1 MKKIILFAALCI
13 LATGLRAQTPDENAI
28 RSVIDQAY
36 IEGLHNGGSLDA
48 TRQGFHPGFNLLILR
63 NNMLEALPIYNWIQ
77 GTEMRRKNQPQT
89 DTVKTVCHYKFIDI
103 TGDAAVAKI
112 ELHRSGKL
120 IFTDYLSL
128 YRFEEGWRIVGK
140 TYFRH
145 P

>member
-13 LATGLRAQTPDENAI
+13 LSTSLRAQTPDENAI

-36 IEGLHNGGSLDA
+36 IEGLHNGGNLDA

>member
-1 MKKIILFAALCI
+1 MKKFIPIVALC
-13 LATGLRAQTPDENAI
+13 LLTFVLKAQTTDENAI
-28 RSVIDQAY
+28 RRVIDKAY
-36 IEGLHNGGSLDA
+36 IEGLHNSGSLDA

-77 GTEMRRKNQPQT
+77 GTEMRRKNQPQA

-112 ELHRSGKL
+112 ELHRSSKL